1 MVKKL
6 NKVLI
11 IQARLDSSRFPE
23 KILKKIGV
31 KDSISLQIERLKK
44 SKLVDKIVLAVPDEK
59 INEPLVKIAKK
70 LKINYFLG
78 NKLNVLDRYYKASKE
93 HKADIVIRST
103 GDCPFIDPYLVD
115 LLIKKILKYKFDY
128 VTNTNPPTFPDG
140 LDVEVFSFKILEQAW
155 IKAKTLEEKEHVT
168 PFLRKSDNIKK
179 YNFEKKIDTSSFR
192 LTLDEPEDLEVLN
205 KTLKG
210 MNKKNF
216 DYKDIDKFIFKNKKV
231 FTLNKSFSR
240 NEGKDMSEGQKIWRR
255 AKRVIPGGVMLFSK
269 NPDLYLPNFWPSYY
283 KKTKG
288 CFIWGIDNQKYTDL
302 SIMGIGTNILGYNRK
317 EIDNKVKAAIVDG
330 NMSTLNSPQE
340 VYLAEKLIQLHPW
353 AKMVRFARSGGE
365 ANAIAIRIARAASGK
380 DNIAICGYHGWHDWY
395 LSANLQSPNNLNN
408 HLMSN
413 LEIKGVPKN
422 LKNNVYSFE
431 YNDLSKLKKLVNTKN
446 IGVIKME
453 VSRNEEPKN
462 SFLQKVRAIANQ
474 KNIVLIFDECT
485 SGFRETFGGLHKK
498 YGVNP
503 DMAMFGK
510 ALGNGYAITAVIGKK
525 EIMEACQK
533 TFISS
538 TFWTER
544 IGSVAALETLNV
556 MQKTKSWI
564 TISKTGLYV
573 KKKWKKLANKYG
585 IPIKIQGIDALPNFV
600 FLSNNH
606 NLFKTYLTQE
616 MLKKNILASNAIYI
630 STSHTKKVLD
640 KYFVVLE
647 DIFNILSK
655 QLYNKN
661 FEKEFLDGPK
671 AITGLRFKNEKKKYI

>member
-1 MVKKL
+1 MVRKL
-6 NKVLI
+6 NKVLV

-23 KILKKIGV
+23 KILKKVGV
-31 KDSISLQIERLKK
+31 KKSISLQIERLKRC
-44 SKLVDKIVLAVPDEK
+44 KLVDKIVLAVPDAK

-70 LKINYFLG
+70 LNINYFLG

-103 GDCPFIDPYLVD
+103 GDCPFIDPYIVD
-115 LLIKKILKYKFDY
+115 KLIEKILKYKFDY

-140 LDVEVFSFKILEQAW
+140 LDVEVFNFKSLEQAW

-168 PFLRKSDNIKK
+168 PFLRKSDSFKK
-179 YNFEKKIDTSSFR
+179 YNFVKKIDTSNFR

-216 DYKDIDKFIFKNKKV
+216 NYKDIDKFIIKNKKV
-231 FTLNKSFSR
+231 FALNKSFSR
-240 NEGKDMSEGQKIWRR
+240 NEGKDMSVGQKIWRR

-283 KKTKG
+283 KKTKD
-288 CFIWGIDNQKYTDL
+288 CFIWGLDNKKYADL

-317 EIDNKVKAAIVDG
+317 EVDNKVKAAISDG

-340 VYLAEKLIQLHPW
+340 VYLAEKLIKLHPW
-353 AKMVRFARSGGE
+353 ANMVRFARSGGE
-365 ANAIAIRIARAASGK
+365 ANAIAIRIARAACGK

-395 LSANLQSPNNLNN
+395 LSANLQSSNNLNN

-422 LKNNVYSFE
+422 LKNNVFSFE
-431 YNDLSKLKKLVNTKN
+431 YNDFSKLKKLVNTKN
-446 IGVIKME
+446 IVVIKME
-453 VSRNEEPKN
+453 VSRNDEPKN
-462 SFLQKVRAIANQ
+462 SFLQKVRALANQ

-498 YGVNP
+498 YGVDP

-544 IGSVAALETLNV
+544 IGPVAALETLNV
-556 MQKTKSWI
+556 MEKTKSWI

-573 KKKWKKLANKYG
+573 KKKWKKLSKKYG
-585 IPIKIQGIDALPNFV
+585 VPIKIQGIDALPNFV

-616 MLKKNILASNAIYI
+616 MLKKNILATNAIYI

-655 QLYNKN
+655 HLHNEN
-661 FEKEFLDGPK
+661 FEKELLNGPK
-671 AITGLRFKNEKKKYI
+671 AITGLRTKNEKQKYF

>member
-1 MVKKL
+1 MVKRL

-23 KILKKIGV
+23 KILKKIGA
-31 KDSISLQIERLKK
+31 KESISLQIERLKR
-44 SKLVDKIVLAVPDEK
+44 SKLVDKIVLAIPDEK
-59 INEPLVKIAKK
+59 INAPLVKIAQK
-70 LKINYFLG
+70 LNVNYFLG

-93 HKADIVIRST
+93 HEADIVIRST

-115 LLIKKILKYKFDY
+115 KLIKKFLKHKFDY

-140 LDVEVFSFKILEQAW
+140 LDIEVFSFKMLELAW
-155 IKAKTLEEKEHVT
+155 VKAKTLDEKEHVT
-168 PFLRKSDNIKK
+168 PFLRKSSSVKK
-179 YNFEKKIDTSSFR
+179 YNFAKKNNTSNFR
-192 LTLDEPEDLEVLN
+192 LTLDEPEDLDVLN

-210 MNKKNF
+210 MKKKNF
-216 DYKDIDKFIFKNKKV
+216 NYQDIDKFIIKNKKV
-231 FTLNKSFSR
+231 FKLNKSFSR

-269 NPDLYLPNFWPSYY
+269 NPDLYLPNYWPSYY

-288 CFIWGIDNQKYTDL
+288 CFIWGLDNQKYTDL

-317 EIDNKVKAAIVDG
+317 EVDKKVKEAISDG

-413 LEIKGVPKN
+413 LKIKGVPKN

-431 YNDLSKLKKLVNTKN
+431 YNDLSKLKKLINTKN
-446 IGVIKME
+446 IGIIKME
-453 VSRNEEPKN
+453 VSRNDESKN
-462 SFLQKVRAIANQ
+462 SFIKKVRTIANQ
-474 KNIVLIFDECT
+474 KNIILIFDECT

-498 YGVNP
+498 YGVDP

-544 IGSVAALETLNV
+544 IGSVAALETLKV
-556 MQKTKSWI
+556 MERTKSWI
-564 TISKTGLYV
+564 TISESGKYI
-573 KKKWKKLANKYG
+573 KSKWKKLSKKHNLPITIRG
-585 IPIKIQGIDALPNFV
+585 INALPNFS
-600 FLSNNH
+600 FNSKNNII
-606 NLFKTYLTQE
+606 FKTFLTQE
-616 MLKKNILASNAIYI
+616 MLKNNILASNSIYV
-630 STSHTKKVLD
+630 STCHTKNILR
-640 KYFVVLE
+640 KYFVNL
-647 DIFNILSK
+647 DKIFNTISRE
-655 QLYNKN
+655 YDNKN
-661 FEKEFLDGPK
+661 FERQFLKGPK
-671 AITGLRFKNEKKKYI
+671 SITGLRSQK